1 MTSVETLRRAADIL
15 ERLSAGGKPDP
26 RALADAPLA
35 EAWSIIPG
43 GDVYRIGAVP
53 QAPARTR
60 PRIVPLL
67 AINLEEKWALVL
79 ADDRIAWWVL
89 GAPMPGSA
97 APEDGAEVIRLAAAW
112 TRRWLQ

>member
-1 MTSVETLRRAADIL
+1 VTSAETLRRAADIL

-43 GDVYRIGAVP
+43 EDVYRIGAVP

-67 AINLEEKWALVL
+67 AIDPKEKWAVVLV
-79 ADDRIAWWVL
+79 DDRIAWWVL
-89 GAPMPGSA
+89 GEPMPGTA
-97 APEDGAEVIRLAAAW
+97 APQDGANIIRLAAAW